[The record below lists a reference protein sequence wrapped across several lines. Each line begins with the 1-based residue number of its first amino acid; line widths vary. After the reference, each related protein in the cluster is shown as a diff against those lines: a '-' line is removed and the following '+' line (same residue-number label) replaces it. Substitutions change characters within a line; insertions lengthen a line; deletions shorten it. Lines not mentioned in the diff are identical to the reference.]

1 MIPNSQLQYVEAT
14 EEVLLYHPFSTHA
27 SFFEKVT
34 FLIPW
39 YTYVRVPIRCLHM
52 SFPEVFR
59 VCTKWIVPIV
69 IIQYTLQDFLLG
81 SLLGKKY

>member
-1 MIPNSQLQYVEAT
+1 M
-14 EEVLLYHPFSTHA
+14 
-27 SFFEKVT
+27 SF
-34 FLIPW
+34 PW
-39 YTYVRVPIRCLHM
+39 YTYVRTCAYQGFTYM

>member
-39 YTYVRVPIRCLHM
+39 YTYVRVPIRCLH
-52 SFPEVFR
+52 
-59 VCTKWIVPIV
+59 I
-69 IIQYTLQDFLLG
+69 
-81 SLLGKKY
+81 